1 MGGAQLLSASVSWAP
16 TAGGHTARQPLPSP
30 SHLES
35 THETHAARRG
45 LAAGRGRC
53 EKRTSHAPLA
63 HARASPGEV
72 GSIQSFQSTP
82 QKVACHYRILYC
94 SLILCYVLYVTDV
107 THYEHVV
114 SSLSRKFLEV
124 RSHNSEFLSVTH
136 GPKCS
141 TEHMANT

>member
-72 GSIQSFQSTP
+72 GSSHFILLSGSSDAILGWFQFNPVLCGFVEHLHRRVRPRVYPGGAQSLGRQ
-82 QKVACHYRILYC
+82 I
-94 SLILCYVLYVTDV
+94 
-107 THYEHVV
+107 
-114 SSLSRKFLEV
+114 
-124 RSHNSEFLSVTH
+124 
-136 GPKCS
+136 
-141 TEHMANT
+141 

>member
-1 MGGAQLLSASVSWAP
+1 MVGVGGLDSLGGAQLLSASVSWAP

-72 GSIQSFQSTP
+72 GSIFPGLPERNVMLALNIVQNSQNN
-82 QKVACHYRILYC
+82 
-94 SLILCYVLYVTDV
+94 
-107 THYEHVV
+107 V
-114 SSLSRKFLEV
+114 SIF
-124 RSHNSEFLSVTH
+124 NF
-136 GPKCS
+136 
-141 TEHMANT
+141 